1 MKNLNT
7 WLKAATIGAAL
18 TASAG
23 AIADGHGGHTLRWG
37 MTGDA
42 ISLDPQGVLGAVEV
56 IFLRNVYDG
65 LMVLD
70 GDNQPIYGLA
80 ESHEV
85 LADGTLRFNLRK
97 GVKFHGG
104 QDFSADDVVFSI
116 NRTKGETS
124 AFKSMVAAVASA
136 EKVDDYTV
144 DLKMARPDPLILSN
158 LANTF
163 IMDSG
168 WAAEHGVEAAPG
180 GANKGWYTENN
191 MNGTGMLKLVER
203 EPTISST
210 FVRNE
215 NFWGDAAGH
224 YPGNINK
231 LITTTIGAPSTRVA
245 TLLSGDL
252 DLVTEV
258 PLPDLGRVDG
268 DSNLKV
274 EGTAQLRTIFF
285 GFNLT
290 TDNLKSTEGNPFA
303 NPEVRKAVSVA
314 LDRNLI
320 KKKIMRGVSVPTTI
334 LAFPGTHG
342 HTDEL
347 AAVVKGNPK
356 KAKEMLAAAGYP
368 DGFSIQLDCPNNR
381 YVNDEAICQAAVSM
395 LAKAG
400 IKVNLNALPKDQ
412 WMPLLLEDK
421 SDFYMLGFGTPTND
435 PLFVFGHIYNK
446 GPFHTGYAN
455 AEITDLIG
463 QAAVETDADK
473 RRAMMEQITKVAQ
486 DEMPVVPVHYQ
497 MINWGMTNDLSI
509 PVDFGNMPNFR
520 YAVMK

>member
-1 MKNLNT
+1 M
-7 WLKAATIGAAL
+7 
-18 TASAG
+18 
-23 AIADGHGGHTLRWG
+23 
-37 MTGDA
+37 
-42 ISLDPQGVLGAVEV
+42 
-56 IFLRNVYDG
+56 
-65 LMVLD
+65 
-70 GDNQPIYGLA
+70 
-80 ESHEV
+80 
-85 LADGTLRFNLRK
+85 
-97 GVKFHGG
+97 
-104 QDFSADDVVFSI
+104 
-116 NRTKGETS
+116 
-124 AFKSMVAAVASA
+124 
-136 EKVDDYTV
+136 DDYTV

-158 LANTF
+158 LANIF
-163 IMDSG
+163 IMDEG
-168 WAAEHGVEAAPG
+168 WSNEHGVAAAPG
-180 GANKGWYTENN
+180 GANKGWHTENN

-224 YPGNINK
+224 YPGNIDK
-231 LITTTIGAPSTRVA
+231 LVTTTIGSASTRVA

-258 PLPDLGRVDG
+258 PLPDLDRVNN
-268 DSNLKV
+268 DSNLKIDA
-274 EGTAQLRTIFF
+274 TAQLRTIFF

-347 AAVVKGNPK
+347 AAVEKGNPK

-435 PLFVFGHIYNK
+435 ALFVFGHIYNK
-446 GPFHTGYAN
+446 GPFQTGYAN

-463 QAAVETDADK
+463 QAGVETDAAK
-473 RRAMMEQITKVAQ
+473 RRAQMEQITRIAK

-497 MINWGMTNDLSI
+497 MINWGMSNDLSI

>member
-1 MKNLNT
+1 MMTMNT
-7 WLKAATIGAAL
+7 WLKAATVGAAL
-18 TASAG
+18 TASATAMAG
-23 AIADGHGGHTLRWG
+23 NDLRWG

-80 ESHEV
+80 KSHEV
-85 LADGTLRFNLRK
+85 LADGTLRFNLRE

-104 QDFSADDVVFSI
+104 EDFTADDVVFSI
-116 NRTKGETS
+116 TRTQGEKS
-124 AFKSMVAAVASA
+124 AFKSMVAAVDKAV
-136 EKVDDYTV
+136 KVDDYTV
-144 DLKMARPDPLILSN
+144 DITMKRPDPLILNN

-168 WAAEHGVEAAPG
+168 WAAEHGVEEAPG
-180 GANKGWYTENN
+180 GSNKGWHTENN
-191 MNGTGMLKLVER
+191 MNGTGMLQLVDR
-203 EPTISST
+203 QPTISST
-210 FVRNE
+210 FTRNQ

-224 YPGNINK
+224 YPSNIDK
-231 LITTTIGAPSTRVA
+231 LITTTIGSASTRVA

-258 PLPDLGRVDG
+258 PLPDLGRVDS
-268 DSNLKV
+268 DSNLKID
-274 EGTAQLRTIFF
+274 GTAQLRTIFF

-290 TDNLKSTEGNPFA
+290 TDELASTDGNPFA
-303 NPEVRKAVSVA
+303 DKEVRKAVSVA
-314 LDRNLI
+314 LDRGLI

-334 LAFPGTHG
+334 LAYPGTQG
-342 HTDEL
+342 HTADL
-347 AAVVKGNPK
+347 AAVEKGNPK

-368 DGFSIQLDCPNNR
+368 DGFSVQLDCPNNR
-381 YVNDEAICQAAVSM
+381 YVNDESICQAAVSM

-435 PLFVFGHIYNK
+435 SLFTFGHIYNQ
-446 GPFHTGYAN
+446 GPFQSGYAN
-455 AEITDLIG
+455 TEVTALIG
-463 QAAVETDADK
+463 EASVEADAAK
-473 RRAMMEQITKVAQ
+473 RTVIMEKISQITKDDMA
-486 DEMPVVPVHYQ
+486 VVPVHYQ
-497 MINWGMTNDLSI
+497 MINWGMTNGLSI

-520 YAVMK
+520 YAVMQ

>member
-7 WLKAATIGAAL
+7 WLKAATIGAAI
-18 TASAG
+18 TASSG
-23 AIADGHGGHTLRWG
+23 AMAANELRWG

-42 ISLDPQGVLGAVEV
+42 TSLDPQGILGAVEV

-85 LADGTLRFNLRK
+85 LADGNLRFHLRK

-104 QDFSADDVVFSI
+104 QDFNADDVVFTI
-116 NRTKGETS
+116 NRTKGEKS
-124 AFKSMVAAVASA
+124 AFKSMVAAVDKAV
-136 EKVDDYTV
+136 KVDDHTV
-144 DLKMARPDPLILSN
+144 DIIMSRPDPLILNN

-163 IMDSG
+163 IMDAG
-168 WAAEHGVEAAPG
+168 WSKEHGVEEAPG
-180 GANKGWYTENN
+180 GASKGWHTENN
-191 MNGTGMLKLVER
+191 MNGTGMLKLVKR
-203 EPTISST
+203 EPKISST
-210 FVRNE
+210 FVRND

-224 YPGNINK
+224 YPGNIDK
-231 LITTTIGAPSTRVA
+231 LITTTIGSSSTRVA

-258 PLPDLGRVDG
+258 PLPDLDRVDG

-290 TDNLKSTEGNPFA
+290 TDKLVSTEGNPFA
-303 NPEVRKAVSVA
+303 DPAVRNAVSVA

-334 LAFPGTHG
+334 LAYPGTQG
-342 HTDEL
+342 HTAEL
-347 AAVVKGNPK
+347 AAVEKGNPK

-368 DGFSIQLDCPNNR
+368 DGFSVQLDCPNNR

-400 IKVNLNALPKDQ
+400 IKVALNALPKDQ

-435 PLFVFGHIYNK
+435 SLFTFGHIYNK
-446 GPFHTGYAN
+446 GPFQTGYAN
-455 AEITDLIG
+455 AEVSALIG
-463 QAAVETDADK
+463 EAAVEADATK
-473 RRAMMEQITKVAQ
+473 RRGIMEKISKITK
-486 DEMPVVPVHYQ
+486 DEMAVVPVHYQ
-497 MINWGMTNDLSI
+497 MINWGMTNGLSI

-520 YAVMK
+520 YAVMQ

>member
-1 MKNLNT
+1 MMTMNT
-7 WLKAATIGAAL
+7 WLKAATVGAAL
-18 TASAG
+18 TASATAMAG
-23 AIADGHGGHTLRWG
+23 NDLRWG

-80 ESHEV
+80 KSHEV
-85 LADGTLRFNLRK
+85 LADGTLRFNLRE

-104 QDFSADDVVFSI
+104 EDFTADDVVFSI
-116 NRTKGETS
+116 TRTQGEKS
-124 AFKSMVAAVASA
+124 AFKSMVAAVDKAV
-136 EKVDDYTV
+136 KVDDYTV
-144 DLKMARPDPLILSN
+144 DITMKRPDPLILNN

-168 WAAEHGVEAAPG
+168 WAAEHGVEEAPG
-180 GANKGWYTENN
+180 GSNKGWHTENN
-191 MNGTGMLKLVER
+191 MNGTGMLQLVDR
-203 EPTISST
+203 QPTISST
-210 FVRNE
+210 FTRNQ

-224 YPGNINK
+224 YPSNIDK
-231 LITTTIGAPSTRVA
+231 LITTTIGSASTRVA

-258 PLPDLGRVDG
+258 PLPDLGRVDS
-268 DSNLKV
+268 DSNLKID
-274 EGTAQLRTIFF
+274 GTAQLRTIFF

-290 TDNLKSTEGNPFA
+290 TDELASTDGNPFA
-303 NPEVRKAVSVA
+303 DKEVRKAVSVA
-314 LDRNLI
+314 LDRGLI

-334 LAFPGTHG
+334 LAYPGTQG
-342 HTDEL
+342 HTADL
-347 AAVVKGNPK
+347 AAVEKGNPK

-368 DGFSIQLDCPNNR
+368 DGFSVQLDCPNNR
-381 YVNDEAICQAAVSM
+381 YVNDESICQAAVSM

-435 PLFVFGHIYNK
+435 SLFTFGHIYNQ
-446 GPFHTGYAN
+446 GPFQSGYAN
-455 AEITDLIG
+455 TEVTALIG
-463 QAAVETDADK
+463 EAAVEADAAK
-473 RRAMMEQITKVAQ
+473 RTVIMEKISQITKDDMA
-486 DEMPVVPVHYQ
+486 VVPVHYQ
-497 MINWGMTNDLSI
+497 MINWGMTNGLSI

-520 YAVMK
+520 YAVMQ